1 MRKTWS
7 IMRRDLLKLGR
18 NPLTVF
24 TSVLLPIIYLVI
36 FGNSFQGVLKHLPVV
51 IVSQDNGPYAIRVM
65 EQMQALAAGPKTI
78 AITYNSDAGT
88 ALQDVRDGVYKAAL
102 IIPPGFSHSIAEGRI
117 GELGLFTDNVDSI
130 SAATLTGV
138 FSQAT
143 ASIRVNYVTA
153 REPKLDQIVMRPN
166 NLFTTVDYDRSLIPG
181 VIVMALFMGSLTS
194 GVFNWVMDRF
204 MGVTECYLV
213 TPLSRWNLAAG
224 MLGLERA
231 GDQRR
236 VGDRACGGI
245 ADHRRDDY
253 RRSAGGRDA
262 GRRDHPRGDRDPRDD
277 LRFVGARE
285 QSARGR
291 RVGRL
296 SQRDPVFSER
306 RHLSNRKLSTVVA
319 GLRALQSRD
328 PRGERAQIDP
338 VQGREL
344 RRDLERR
351 HISDRVHRDHAGDRE
366 HDGKA
371 HALAPAPTTA
381 RAISYPTSSG
391 RDRDC
396 RAARK

>member
-18 NPLTVF
+18 NPLTIF

-78 AITYNSDAGT
+78 AITYNSDAG
-88 ALQDVRDGVYKAAL
+88 AAIQDVRDGVYKAAL

-117 GELGLFTDNVDSI
+117 GELGLFTDNVDTI

-143 ASIRVNYVTA
+143 ASIRAGYVTA
-153 REPKLDQIVMRPN
+153 REPKLDQIVMRPS

-204 MGVTECYLV
+204 MGITECYLV

-224 MLGLERA
+224 VLGSSVLVTSVASVIVLAAGLLITGGTITGGAPAAAML
-231 GDQRR
+231 
-236 VGDRACGGI
+236 VGVIIIGATGN
-245 ADHRRDDY
+245 
-253 RRSAGGRDA
+253 
-262 GRRDHPRGDRDPRDD
+262 PRDD
-277 LRFVGARE
+277 LRAAGARE

-306 RHLSNRKLSTVVA
+306 RDLPDRELSAVAA
-319 GLRALQSRD
+319 GLCSLQSRD
-328 PRGERAQIDP
+328 PRGQRAQIDP
-338 VQGREL
+338 VQGRKL
-344 RRDLERR
+344 RRDLERPR
-351 HISDRVHRDHAGDRE
+351 IFDRVHRDHAGDRE
-366 HDGKA
+366 HDGEA
-371 HALAPAPTTA
+371 HALAIGRA
-381 RAISYPTSSG
+381 RSCATFCRTSSG
-391 RDRDC
+391 KDRCC
-396 RAARK
+396 RAARR